1 MKKIS
6 YLHFSDLHIGQKYA
20 SQYLSNA
27 KDIVLQDLEFILGE
41 LKALDIVFFTG
52 DMVQSGLESEY
63 IEFLEWFGSI
73 KECISKHGYDPFYL
87 FVPGNH
93 DLERTNNT
101 NSSTHKIM
109 KNAWLSDEDL
119 RNELIWE
126 SGNEYNQYCQD
137 RFSAYTSFI
146 DRFYENNKKP
156 HVYMTGVIPGDF
168 YAEIEV
174 GEAKL
179 GVLGLNSSFLQV
191 DGDDYRKKLGIYHRQ
206 INAIFDKADYIK
218 RIQGCDIALLM
229 THHEPDWYE
238 ENSKSDYD
246 VNIMSSGKFAEHLC
260 GHNHVP
266 KAKMTSYNYGTT
278 RNLSLGPSLF
288 GVELKDKDYDRIHG
302 YHAGEYV
309 IEDDGSIKK
318 RFYPRLAI
326 KKDDGYDI
334 DKDPN
339 YRYDNKSIFKTV
351 VLKQSEVTYSTINIK
366 EDNNDD
372 VLGNAKEL
380 SETLVRPSTIKSNV
394 IYDGVRQIER
404 EKAIGILK
412 NQGVVWIQSH
422 FGLGEEQ
429 FVSSLMRK
437 LGDVENSLFVL
448 NCEGVKSYDAFE
460 HTVAEQY
467 SRPFI
472 SLIKNLSENYERPV
486 LMLNGLQKEFVDKDL
501 AALKNT
507 LISILNFNKRIS
519 IIITSYYKPSDHYF
533 QTVELKPL
541 VLEDVKHCL
550 EASNENANYS
560 IVDIERVLALT
571 NGYPMF
577 LDLAISELEMV
588 DISDLND
595 SDFLTDK
602 TDFNLP
608 AIVQEYIKSLKN
620 STNKNERRCFS
631 LLQLLAFLPKG
642 ETFKTIS
649 RFDST
654 NPFKPADLI
663 PLKDRDLISKDYY
676 YTFDEG
682 RFIVT
687 SNIIR
692 VPQVY
697 KEYIF
702 SLTDDETQRDIFSRI
717 CGMYFGD
724 NWLLKSR
731 VNIYS
736 SHKGEYCS
744 FAFHNAC
751 VALKQ
756 LLVYTINTRKN
767 DELVRY
773 LRIAGQFVEQL
784 KRQSFFYVANII
796 SEELFLL
803 EKDICVEDA
812 LQPLAYL
819 KFLFADIKRLNY
831 QYDDAEA
838 LFKELL
844 SENKLPH
851 NQRMTSFE
859 CLGYLCTNRGD
870 NNMAIEYA
878 EKMKLECK
886 RKEEINLI
894 VADYIKTTNKSF
906 DNEIQKI
913 KELNKLYNKAKR
925 VKQPTLAVNIAIV
938 IANSEISEASLRK
951 INTDVKTPG
960 ISSYDRMRLL
970 SAKYKLMTSPE
981 LSKSIN
987 DEDIKDVR
995 TVYSYSFMQMLTR
1008 MMEDSHRILWDYY
1021 TGKNDYPMLVTLMKY
1036 SSFVW
1041 EMQNMTDNIN
1051 EYSEKIKH
1059 NVGFMN
1065 WIKDHLDNDDVIVL
1079 INERGVY

>member
-1 MKKIS
+1 MKKIA
-6 YLHFSDLHIGQKYA
+6 YIHFSDLHIGQKYA
-20 SQYLSNA
+20 NQYLSNA
-27 KDIVLQDLEFILGE
+27 KDIVLQDLDFILKE
-41 LKALDIVFFTG
+41 LKALDVVFFTG
-52 DMVQSGLESEY
+52 DMVQSGIESEY
-63 IEFLEWFGSI
+63 EEFIEWFSSI
-73 KECISKHGYDPFYL
+73 KECIYGHGYDPFYF

-93 DLERTNNT
+93 DLERTSDT
-101 NSSTHKIM
+101 KSSTHKM
-109 KNAWLSDEDL
+109 LKTSWLTDDEL

-126 SGNEYNQYCQD
+126 SGNEYNQYCRD
-137 RFSAYTSFI
+137 RFSSYSSFI
-146 DRFYENNKKP
+146 NSFYENNKKP
-156 HVYMTGVIPGDF
+156 PVYMTGVIPGDF

-174 GEAKL
+174 GESKL

-191 DGDDYRKKLGIYHRQ
+191 DGDDYRKKLGIYHSQ
-206 INAIFDKADYIK
+206 INAIFEKADYIK
-218 RIQGCDIALLM
+218 RIKDCDMALLM

-238 ENSKSDYD
+238 DNSKSDYD

-266 KAKMTSYNYGTT
+266 KARMTSYNYGTT

-288 GVELKDKDYDRIHG
+288 GVELKNKEYERIHG
-302 YHAGEYV
+302 YHAGEYL
-309 IEDDGSIKK
+309 IEGNSIKK

-326 KKDDGYDI
+326 KKEDGYDI
-334 DKDPN
+334 DKDPH
-339 YRYDNKSIFKTV
+339 YRYDNKSIYKTV
-351 VLKQSEVTYSTINIK
+351 VLKQSESILDTIDIK
-366 EDNNDD
+366 ESNRDD

-422 FGLGEEQ
+422 FGLGEEL
-429 FVSSLMRK
+429 FISSLMRK
-437 LGDVENSLFVL
+437 LGDLENSLFVL

-507 LISILNFNKRIS
+507 LSSILNFNKRIS
-519 IIITSYYKPSDHYF
+519 IIIASYYKPSDNYF
-533 QTVELKPL
+533 QIVELKPL

-550 EASNENANYS
+550 EASNKNANYS
-560 IVDIERVLALT
+560 IVDLERVLALT

-577 LDLAISELEMV
+577 LDLAINELEMV

-595 SDFLTDK
+595 SDFMTDK
-602 TDFNLP
+602 TDFNIP
-608 AIVQEYIKSLKN
+608 AIVLDYIRSLKD
-620 STNKNERRCFS
+620 STNRNERRCFS

-663 PLKDRDLISKDYY
+663 PLKDKDLISKDYY
-676 YTFDEG
+676 YTFEEG

-687 SNIIR
+687 SSIIR

-702 SLTDDETQRDIFSRI
+702 SLTDEETRRDIFSSI

-724 NWLLKSR
+724 GWLLKSR

-803 EKDICVEDA
+803 EKDISVEDA

-831 QYDDAEA
+831 EYDEAET

-844 SENKLPH
+844 SDNKLSH
-851 NQRMTSFE
+851 DQRMTTFE
-859 CLGYLCTNRGD
+859 CLGYLSTNRGE
-870 NNMAIEYA
+870 NQMAMEYA
-878 EKMKLECK
+878 DKMRTECK
-886 RKEEINLI
+886 KREVINLM
-894 VADYIKTTNKSF
+894 VADYIKTTNKFF
-906 DNEIQKI
+906 DSDTQKV
-913 KELNKLYNKAKR
+913 KELNKLYNKAK
-925 VKQPTLAVNIAIV
+925 KSNQPTLAVNIAIA
-938 IANSEISEASLRK
+938 IANSEISEASLKK
-951 INTDVKTPG
+951 INTEVKTPN

-970 SAKYKLMTSPE
+970 SAKYKLMTSSE

-1021 TGKNDYPMLVTLMKY
+1021 TAKNDYPMLVTLMKY

-1041 EMQNMTDNIN
+1041 EMQNMTDSIN
-1051 EYSEKIKH
+1051 EYSDKIKN
-1059 NVGFMN
+1059 NVGFMS

-1079 INERGVY
+1079 INERGIN

>member
-1 MKKIS
+1 MKKIA
-6 YLHFSDLHIGQKYA
+6 YIHFSDLHIGQKYA
-20 SQYLSNA
+20 NQYLSNA
-27 KDIVLQDLEFILGE
+27 KDIVLQDLDFILKE
-41 LKALDIVFFTG
+41 LKALDVVFFTG
-52 DMVQSGLESEY
+52 DMVQSGIESEY
-63 IEFLEWFGSI
+63 AEFMEWFSSI
-73 KECISKHGYDPFYL
+73 KECIYGHGYDPFYF

-93 DLERTNNT
+93 DLERTSDT
-101 NSSTHKIM
+101 KSSTHKM
-109 KNAWLSDEDL
+109 LKTSWLTDDEL

-126 SGNEYNQYCQD
+126 SGNEYNQYCRD
-137 RFSAYTSFI
+137 RFSSYSSFI
-146 DRFYENNKKP
+146 NSFYENNKKP
-156 HVYMTGVIPGDF
+156 PVYMTGVIPGDF

-174 GEAKL
+174 GESKL

-191 DGDDYRKKLGIYHRQ
+191 DGDDYRKKLGIYHSQ
-206 INAIFDKADYIK
+206 INAIFEKADYIK
-218 RIQGCDIALLM
+218 RIKDCDMALLM

-238 ENSKSDYD
+238 DYSKSDYD

-266 KAKMTSYNYGTT
+266 KARMTSYNYGTT

-288 GVELKDKDYDRIHG
+288 GVELKNKEYERIHG
-302 YHAGEYV
+302 YHAGEYL
-309 IEDDGSIKK
+309 IEGNSIKK

-326 KKDDGYDI
+326 KKEDGYDI

-339 YRYDNKSIFKTV
+339 YRYDNKSIYKTV
-351 VLKQSEVTYSTINIK
+351 VLKQSESILDTIDIK
-366 EDNNDD
+366 ESNRDD

-422 FGLGEEQ
+422 FGLGEEL
-429 FVSSLMRK
+429 FISSLMRK
-437 LGDVENSLFVL
+437 FGDLENSLFVL

-507 LISILNFNKRIS
+507 LSSILNFNKRIS
-519 IIITSYYKPSDHYF
+519 IIIASYYKPSDNYF
-533 QTVELKPL
+533 QIVELKPL

-550 EASNENANYS
+550 EASNKNANYS
-560 IVDIERVLALT
+560 IVDLERVLALT

-577 LDLAISELEMV
+577 LDLAINELEMV

-595 SDFLTDK
+595 SDFMTDK
-602 TDFNLP
+602 TDFNIP
-608 AIVQEYIKSLKN
+608 AIVLDYIRSLKN
-620 STNKNERRCFS
+620 STNRNERRCFS

-663 PLKDRDLISKDYY
+663 PLKDKDLISKDYY
-676 YTFDEG
+676 YTFEEG

-687 SNIIR
+687 SSIIR

-697 KEYIF
+697 KEFIF
-702 SLTDDETQRDIFSRI
+702 SLTDEETRRDIFSSI

-724 NWLLKSR
+724 GWLLKSR

-803 EKDICVEDA
+803 EKDISVEDA

-831 QYDDAEA
+831 EYDEAET

-844 SENKLPH
+844 SDNKLSH
-851 NQRMTSFE
+851 DQRMTTFE
-859 CLGYLCTNRGD
+859 CLGYLSTNRGE
-870 NNMAIEYA
+870 NQMAMEYA
-878 EKMKLECK
+878 DKMRTECK
-886 RKEEINLI
+886 KREVINLM
-894 VADYIKTTNKSF
+894 VADYIKTTNMIF
-906 DNEIQKI
+906 DSDTQKV
-913 KELNKLYNKAKR
+913 KELNKLYNKAK
-925 VKQPTLAVNIAIV
+925 KSNQPTLAVNIAIA
-938 IANSEISEASLRK
+938 IANSEISEASLKK
-951 INTDVKTPG
+951 INTEVKTPN

-970 SAKYKLMTSPE
+970 SAKYKLMTSSE

-1021 TGKNDYPMLVTLMKY
+1021 TAKNDYPMLVTLMKY

-1041 EMQNMTDNIN
+1041 EMQNMTDSIN
-1051 EYSEKIKH
+1051 EYSDKIKN
-1059 NVGFMN
+1059 NVGFMS

-1079 INERGVY
+1079 INERGIN

>member
-1 MKKIS
+1 MKKIA
-6 YLHFSDLHIGQKYA
+6 YIHFSDLHIGQKYA
-20 SQYLSNA
+20 NQYLSNA
-27 KDIVLQDLEFILGE
+27 KDIVLQDLDFILKE
-41 LKALDIVFFTG
+41 LKALDVVFFTG
-52 DMVQSGLESEY
+52 DMVQSGIESEY
-63 IEFLEWFGSI
+63 AEFMEWFSSI
-73 KECISKHGYDPFYL
+73 KECIYGHGYDPFYF

-93 DLERTNNT
+93 DLERTSDT
-101 NSSTHKIM
+101 KSSTHKM
-109 KNAWLSDEDL
+109 LKTSWLTDDEL

-126 SGNEYNQYCQD
+126 SGNEYNQYCRD
-137 RFSAYTSFI
+137 RFSSYSSFI
-146 DRFYENNKKP
+146 NSFYENNKKP
-156 HVYMTGVIPGDF
+156 PVYMTGVIPGDF

-174 GEAKL
+174 GESKL

-191 DGDDYRKKLGIYHRQ
+191 DGEDYRKTLGIYHSQ
-206 INAIFDKADYIK
+206 INAIFEKADYIK
-218 RIQGCDIALLM
+218 RIKDCDMALLM

-238 ENSKSDYD
+238 DYSKSDYD

-266 KAKMTSYNYGTT
+266 KARMTSYNYGTT

-288 GVELKDKDYDRIHG
+288 GVELKNKEYERIHG
-302 YHAGEYV
+302 YHAGEYL
-309 IEDDGSIKK
+309 IEGNSIKK

-326 KKDDGYDI
+326 KKEDGYDI

-339 YRYDNKSIFKTV
+339 YRYDNKSIYKTV
-351 VLKQSEVTYSTINIK
+351 VLKQSESILDTIDIK
-366 EDNNDD
+366 ESNRDD

-422 FGLGEEQ
+422 FGLGEEL
-429 FVSSLMRK
+429 FISSLMRK
-437 LGDVENSLFVL
+437 FGDLENSLFVL

-507 LISILNFNKRIS
+507 LSSILNFNKRIS
-519 IIITSYYKPSDHYF
+519 IIIASYYKPSDNYF
-533 QTVELKPL
+533 QIVELKPL

-550 EASNENANYS
+550 EASNKNANYS
-560 IVDIERVLALT
+560 IVDLERVLALT

-577 LDLAISELEMV
+577 LDLAINELEMV

-595 SDFLTDK
+595 SDFMTDK
-602 TDFNLP
+602 TDFNIP
-608 AIVQEYIKSLKN
+608 AIVLDYIRSLKN
-620 STNKNERRCFS
+620 STNRNERRCFS

-663 PLKDRDLISKDYY
+663 PLKDKDLISKDYY
-676 YTFDEG
+676 YTFEEG

-687 SNIIR
+687 SSIIR

-697 KEYIF
+697 KEFIF
-702 SLTDDETQRDIFSRI
+702 SLTDEETRRDIFSSI

-724 NWLLKSR
+724 GWLLKSR

-803 EKDICVEDA
+803 EKDISVEDA

-831 QYDDAEA
+831 EYDEAET

-844 SENKLPH
+844 SDNKLSH
-851 NQRMTSFE
+851 DQRMTTFE
-859 CLGYLCTNRGD
+859 CLGYLSTNRGE
-870 NNMAIEYA
+870 NQMAMEYA
-878 EKMKLECK
+878 DKMRTECK
-886 RKEEINLI
+886 KREVINLM
-894 VADYIKTTNKSF
+894 VADYIKTTNMIF
-906 DNEIQKI
+906 DSDTQKV
-913 KELNKLYNKAKR
+913 KELNKLYNKAK
-925 VKQPTLAVNIAIV
+925 KSNQPTLAVNIAIA
-938 IANSEISEASLRK
+938 IANSEISEASLKK
-951 INTDVKTPG
+951 INTEVKTPN

-970 SAKYKLMTSPE
+970 SAKYKLMTSSE

-1021 TGKNDYPMLVTLMKY
+1021 TAKNDYPMLVTLMKY

-1041 EMQNMTDNIN
+1041 EMQNMTDSIN
-1051 EYSEKIKH
+1051 EYSDKIKN
-1059 NVGFMN
+1059 NVGFMS

-1079 INERGVY
+1079 INERGIN

>member
-1 MKKIS
+1 MKKIA
-6 YLHFSDLHIGQKYA
+6 YIHFSDLHIGQKYA
-20 SQYLSNA
+20 NQYLSNA
-27 KDIVLQDLEFILGE
+27 KDIVLQDLDFILKE
-41 LKALDIVFFTG
+41 LKALDVVFFTG
-52 DMVQSGLESEY
+52 DMVQSGIESEY
-63 IEFLEWFGSI
+63 AEFMEWFSSI
-73 KECISKHGYDPFYL
+73 KECIYGHGYDPFYF

-93 DLERTNNT
+93 DLERTSDT
-101 NSSTHKIM
+101 KSSTHKM
-109 KNAWLSDEDL
+109 LKTSWLTDDEL

-126 SGNEYNQYCQD
+126 SGNEYNQYCRD
-137 RFSAYTSFI
+137 RFSSYSSFI
-146 DRFYENNKKP
+146 NSFYENNKKP
-156 HVYMTGVIPGDF
+156 PVYMTGVIPGDF

-174 GEAKL
+174 GESKL

-191 DGDDYRKKLGIYHRQ
+191 DGDDYRKKLGIYHSQ
-206 INAIFDKADYIK
+206 INAIFEKADYIK
-218 RIQGCDIALLM
+218 RIKDCDMALLM

-238 ENSKSDYD
+238 DNSKSDYD

-266 KAKMTSYNYGTT
+266 KARMTSYNYGTT

-288 GVELKDKDYDRIHG
+288 GVELKNKEYERIHG
-302 YHAGEYV
+302 YHAGEYL
-309 IEDDGSIKK
+309 IEGNSIKK

-326 KKDDGYDI
+326 KKEDGYDI
-334 DKDPN
+334 DKDPH
-339 YRYDNKSIFKTV
+339 YRYDNKSIYKTV
-351 VLKQSEVTYSTINIK
+351 VLKQSESILDTIDIK
-366 EDNNDD
+366 ESNRDD

-422 FGLGEEQ
+422 FGLGEEL
-429 FVSSLMRK
+429 FISSLMRK
-437 LGDVENSLFVL
+437 LGDLENSLFVL

-507 LISILNFNKRIS
+507 LSSILNFNKRIS
-519 IIITSYYKPSDHYF
+519 IIIASYYKPSDNYF
-533 QTVELKPL
+533 QIVELKPL

-550 EASNENANYS
+550 EASNKNANYS
-560 IVDIERVLALT
+560 IVDLERVLALT

-577 LDLAISELEMV
+577 LDLAINELEMV

-595 SDFLTDK
+595 SDFMTDK
-602 TDFNLP
+602 TDFNIP
-608 AIVQEYIKSLKN
+608 AIVLDYIRSLKD
-620 STNKNERRCFS
+620 STNRNERRCFS

-663 PLKDRDLISKDYY
+663 PLKDKDLISKDYY
-676 YTFDEG
+676 YTFEEG

-687 SNIIR
+687 SSIIR

-697 KEYIF
+697 KEFIF
-702 SLTDDETQRDIFSRI
+702 SLTDEETRRDIFSSI

-724 NWLLKSR
+724 GWLLKSR

-767 DELVRY
+767 DELLRY

-803 EKDICVEDA
+803 EKDISVEDA

-831 QYDDAEA
+831 EYDEAET

-844 SENKLPH
+844 SDNKLSH
-851 NQRMTSFE
+851 DQRMTTFE
-859 CLGYLCTNRGD
+859 CLGYLSTNRGE
-870 NNMAIEYA
+870 NQMAMEYA
-878 EKMKLECK
+878 DKMRTECK
-886 RKEEINLI
+886 KREVINLM
-894 VADYIKTTNKSF
+894 VADYIKTTNKIF
-906 DNEIQKI
+906 DSDTQKV
-913 KELNKLYNKAKR
+913 KELNKLYNKAK
-925 VKQPTLAVNIAIV
+925 KSNQPTLAVNIAIA
-938 IANSEISEASLRK
+938 IANSEISEASLKK
-951 INTDVKTPG
+951 INTEVKTPN

-970 SAKYKLMTSPE
+970 SAKYKLMTSSE

-1021 TGKNDYPMLVTLMKY
+1021 TAKNDYPMLVTLMKY

-1041 EMQNMTDNIN
+1041 EMQNMTDSIN
-1051 EYSEKIKH
+1051 EYSDKIKN
-1059 NVGFMN
+1059 NVGFMS

-1079 INERGVY
+1079 INERGIN

>member
-1 MKKIS
+1 MKKIA
-6 YLHFSDLHIGQKYA
+6 YIHFSDLHIGQKYA
-20 SQYLSNA
+20 NQYLSNA
-27 KDIVLQDLEFILGE
+27 KDIVLQDLDFILKE
-41 LKALDIVFFTG
+41 LKALDVVFFTG
-52 DMVQSGLESEY
+52 DMVQSGIESEY
-63 IEFLEWFGSI
+63 EEFIEWFSSI
-73 KECISKHGYDPFYL
+73 KECIYGHGYDPFYF

-93 DLERTNNT
+93 DLERTSDT
-101 NSSTHKIM
+101 KSSTHKM
-109 KNAWLSDEDL
+109 LKTSWLTDDEL

-126 SGNEYNQYCQD
+126 SGNEYNQYCRD
-137 RFSAYTSFI
+137 RFSSYSSFI
-146 DRFYENNKKP
+146 NSFYENNKKP
-156 HVYMTGVIPGDF
+156 PVYMTGVIPGDF

-174 GEAKL
+174 GESKL

-191 DGDDYRKKLGIYHRQ
+191 DGDDYRKKLGIYHSQ
-206 INAIFDKADYIK
+206 INAIFEKADYIK
-218 RIQGCDIALLM
+218 RIKDCDMALLM

-238 ENSKSDYD
+238 DNSKSDYD

-266 KAKMTSYNYGTT
+266 KARMTSYNYGTT

-288 GVELKDKDYDRIHG
+288 GVELKNKEYERIHG
-302 YHAGEYV
+302 YHAGEYL
-309 IEDDGSIKK
+309 IEGNSIKK

-326 KKDDGYDI
+326 KKEDGYDI
-334 DKDPN
+334 DKDPH
-339 YRYDNKSIFKTV
+339 YRYDNKSIYKTV
-351 VLKQSEVTYSTINIK
+351 VLKQSESILDTIDIK
-366 EDNNDD
+366 ESNRDD

-422 FGLGEEQ
+422 FGLGEEL
-429 FVSSLMRK
+429 FISSLMRK
-437 LGDVENSLFVL
+437 LGDLENSLFVL

-507 LISILNFNKRIS
+507 LSSILNFNKRIS
-519 IIITSYYKPSDHYF
+519 IIIASYYKPSDNYF
-533 QTVELKPL
+533 QIVELKPL

-550 EASNENANYS
+550 EASNKNANYS
-560 IVDIERVLALT
+560 IVDLERVLALT

-577 LDLAISELEMV
+577 LDLAINELEMV

-595 SDFLTDK
+595 SDFMTDK
-602 TDFNLP
+602 TDFNIP
-608 AIVQEYIKSLKN
+608 AIVLDYIRSLKD
-620 STNKNERRCFS
+620 STNRNERRCFS

-649 RFDST
+649 RFEPT

-663 PLKDRDLISKDYY
+663 PLKDKDLISKDYY
-676 YTFDEG
+676 YTFEEG

-687 SNIIR
+687 SSIIR

-702 SLTDDETQRDIFSRI
+702 SLTDEETRRDIFSSI

-724 NWLLKSR
+724 GWLLKSR

-803 EKDICVEDA
+803 EKDISVEDA

-831 QYDDAEA
+831 EYDEAET

-844 SENKLPH
+844 SDNKLSH
-851 NQRMTSFE
+851 DQRMTTFE
-859 CLGYLCTNRGD
+859 CLGYLSTNRGE
-870 NNMAIEYA
+870 NQMAMEYA
-878 EKMKLECK
+878 DKMRTECK
-886 RKEEINLI
+886 KREVINLM
-894 VADYIKTTNKSF
+894 VADYIKTTNKFF
-906 DNEIQKI
+906 DSDTQKV
-913 KELNKLYNKAKR
+913 KELNKLYNKAK
-925 VKQPTLAVNIAIV
+925 KSNQPTLAVNIAIA
-938 IANSEISEASLRK
+938 IANSEISEASLKK
-951 INTDVKTPG
+951 INTEVKTPN

-970 SAKYKLMTSPE
+970 SAKYKLMTSSE

-1021 TGKNDYPMLVTLMKY
+1021 TAKNDYPMLVTLMKY

-1041 EMQNMTDNIN
+1041 EMQNMTDSIN
-1051 EYSEKIKH
+1051 EYSDKIKN
-1059 NVGFMN
+1059 NVGFMS

-1079 INERGVY
+1079 INERGIN

>member
-1 MKKIS
+1 MKKIA
-6 YLHFSDLHIGQKYA
+6 YIHFSDLHIGQKYA
-20 SQYLSNA
+20 NQYLSNA
-27 KDIVLQDLEFILGE
+27 KDIVLQDLDFILKE
-41 LKALDIVFFTG
+41 LKALDVVFFTG
-52 DMVQSGLESEY
+52 DMVQSGIESEY
-63 IEFLEWFGSI
+63 AEFMEWFSSI
-73 KECISKHGYDPFYL
+73 KECIYGHGYDPFYF

-93 DLERTNNT
+93 DLERTSDT
-101 NSSTHKIM
+101 KSSTHKM
-109 KNAWLSDEDL
+109 LKTSWLTDDEL

-126 SGNEYNQYCQD
+126 SGNEYNQYCRD
-137 RFSAYTSFI
+137 RFSSYSSFI
-146 DRFYENNKKP
+146 NSFYENNKKP
-156 HVYMTGVIPGDF
+156 PVYMTGVIPGDF

-174 GEAKL
+174 GESKL

-191 DGDDYRKKLGIYHRQ
+191 DGDDYRKKLGIYHSQ
-206 INAIFDKADYIK
+206 INAIFEKADYIK
-218 RIQGCDIALLM
+218 RIKDCDMALLM

-238 ENSKSDYD
+238 DNSKSDYD

-266 KAKMTSYNYGTT
+266 KARMTSYNYGTT

-288 GVELKDKDYDRIHG
+288 GVELKNKEYERIHG
-302 YHAGEYV
+302 YHAGEYL
-309 IEDDGSIKK
+309 IEGNSIKK

-326 KKDDGYDI
+326 KKEDGYDI

-339 YRYDNKSIFKTV
+339 YRYDNKSIYKTV
-351 VLKQSEVTYSTINIK
+351 VLKQSESILDTIDIK
-366 EDNNDD
+366 ESNRDD

-422 FGLGEEQ
+422 FGLGEEL
-429 FVSSLMRK
+429 FISSLMRK
-437 LGDVENSLFVL
+437 FGDLENSLFVL

-507 LISILNFNKRIS
+507 LSSILNFNKRIS
-519 IIITSYYKPSDHYF
+519 IIIASYYKPSDNYF
-533 QTVELKPL
+533 QIVELKPL

-550 EASNENANYS
+550 EASNKNANYS
-560 IVDIERVLALT
+560 IVDLERVLALT

-577 LDLAISELEMV
+577 LDLAINELEMV

-595 SDFLTDK
+595 SDFMTDK
-602 TDFNLP
+602 TDFNIP
-608 AIVQEYIKSLKN
+608 AIVLDYIRSLKG
-620 STNKNERRCFS
+620 STNRNERRCFS

-663 PLKDRDLISKDYY
+663 PLKDKDLISKDYY
-676 YTFDEG
+676 YTFEEG

-687 SNIIR
+687 SSIIR

-697 KEYIF
+697 KEFIF
-702 SLTDDETQRDIFSRI
+702 SLTDEETRRDIFSSI

-724 NWLLKSR
+724 GWLLKSR

-803 EKDICVEDA
+803 EKDISVEDA

-831 QYDDAEA
+831 EYDEAET

-844 SENKLPH
+844 SDNKLSH
-851 NQRMTSFE
+851 DQRMTTFE
-859 CLGYLCTNRGD
+859 CLGYLSTNRGE
-870 NNMAIEYA
+870 NQMAMEYA
-878 EKMKLECK
+878 DKMRTECK
-886 RKEEINLI
+886 KREVINLM
-894 VADYIKTTNKSF
+894 VADYIKTTNKIF
-906 DNEIQKI
+906 DSDTQKV

-925 VKQPTLAVNIAIV
+925 SNLPTLAVNIAIA
-938 IANSEISEASLRK
+938 IANSEISEASLKK
-951 INTDVKTPG
+951 INTEVKTPN

-970 SAKYKLMTSPE
+970 SAKYKLMTSSE

-1021 TGKNDYPMLVTLMKY
+1021 TAKNDYPMLVTLMKY

-1041 EMQNMTDNIN
+1041 EMQNMTDSIN
-1051 EYSEKIKH
+1051 EYSDKIKN
-1059 NVGFMN
+1059 NVGFMS

-1079 INERGVY
+1079 INERGIN

>member
-1 MKKIS
+1 MKKIA
-6 YLHFSDLHIGQKYA
+6 YIHFSDLHIGQKYA
-20 SQYLSNA
+20 NQYLSNA
-27 KDIVLQDLEFILGE
+27 KDIVLQDLDFILKE
-41 LKALDIVFFTG
+41 LKALDVVFFTG
-52 DMVQSGLESEY
+52 DMVQSGIESEY
-63 IEFLEWFGSI
+63 AEFMEWFSSI
-73 KECISKHGYDPFYL
+73 KECIYGHGYDPFYF

-93 DLERTNNT
+93 DLERTSDT
-101 NSSTHKIM
+101 KSSTHKM
-109 KNAWLSDEDL
+109 LKTSWLTDDEL

-126 SGNEYNQYCQD
+126 SGNEYNQYCRD
-137 RFSAYTSFI
+137 RFSSYSSFI
-146 DRFYENNKKP
+146 NSFYENNRKP
-156 HVYMTGVIPGDF
+156 PVYMTGVIPGDF

-174 GEAKL
+174 GESKL

-191 DGDDYRKKLGIYHRQ
+191 DGDDYRKKLGIYHSQ
-206 INAIFDKADYIK
+206 INAIFEKADYIK
-218 RIQGCDIALLM
+218 RIKDCDMALLM

-238 ENSKSDYD
+238 DNSKSDYD

-266 KAKMTSYNYGTT
+266 KARMTSYNYGTT

-288 GVELKDKDYDRIHG
+288 GVELKNKEYERIHG
-302 YHAGEYV
+302 YHAGEYL
-309 IEDDGSIKK
+309 IEGNSIKK

-326 KKDDGYDI
+326 KKEDGYDI
-334 DKDPN
+334 DKDPH
-339 YRYDNKSIFKTV
+339 YRYDNKSIYKTV
-351 VLKQSEVTYSTINIK
+351 VLKQSESILDTIDIK
-366 EDNNDD
+366 ESNRDD

-422 FGLGEEQ
+422 FGLGEEL
-429 FVSSLMRK
+429 FISSLMRK
-437 LGDVENSLFVL
+437 LGDLENSLFVL

-507 LISILNFNKRIS
+507 LSSILNFNKRIS
-519 IIITSYYKPSDHYF
+519 IIIASYYKPSDNYF
-533 QTVELKPL
+533 QIVELKPL

-550 EASNENANYS
+550 EASNKNANYS
-560 IVDIERVLALT
+560 IVDLERVLALT

-577 LDLAISELEMV
+577 LDLAINELEMV

-595 SDFLTDK
+595 SDFMTDK
-602 TDFNLP
+602 TDFNIP
-608 AIVQEYIKSLKN
+608 AIVLDYIRSLKD
-620 STNKNERRCFS
+620 STNRNERRCFS

-663 PLKDRDLISKDYY
+663 PLKDKDLISKDYY
-676 YTFDEG
+676 YTFEEG

-687 SNIIR
+687 SSIIR

-697 KEYIF
+697 KEFIF
-702 SLTDDETQRDIFSRI
+702 SLTDEETRRDIFSSI

-724 NWLLKSR
+724 GWLLKSR

-767 DELVRY
+767 DELLRY

-803 EKDICVEDA
+803 EKDISVEDA

-831 QYDDAEA
+831 EYDEAET

-844 SENKLPH
+844 SDNKLSH
-851 NQRMTSFE
+851 DQRMTTFE
-859 CLGYLCTNRGD
+859 CLGYLSTNRGE
-870 NNMAIEYA
+870 NQMAMEYA
-878 EKMKLECK
+878 DKMRTECK
-886 RKEEINLI
+886 KREVINLM
-894 VADYIKTTNKSF
+894 VADYIKTTNKIF
-906 DNEIQKI
+906 DSDTQKV
-913 KELNKLYNKAKR
+913 KELNKLYNKAK
-925 VKQPTLAVNIAIV
+925 KSNQPTLAVNIAIA
-938 IANSEISEASLRK
+938 IANSEISEASLKK
-951 INTDVKTPG
+951 INTEVKTPN

-970 SAKYKLMTSPE
+970 SAKYKLMTSSE

-1021 TGKNDYPMLVTLMKY
+1021 TAKNDYPMLVTLMKY

-1041 EMQNMTDNIN
+1041 EMQNMTDSIN
-1051 EYSEKIKH
+1051 EYSDKIKN
-1059 NVGFMN
+1059 NVGFMS

-1079 INERGVY
+1079 INERGIN

>member
-1 MKKIS
+1 MKKIA
-6 YLHFSDLHIGQKYA
+6 YIHFSDLHIGQKYA
-20 SQYLSNA
+20 NQYLSNA
-27 KDIVLQDLEFILGE
+27 KDIVLQDLDFILKE
-41 LKALDIVFFTG
+41 LKALDVVFFTG
-52 DMVQSGLESEY
+52 DMVQSGIESEY
-63 IEFLEWFGSI
+63 AEFMEWFSSI
-73 KECISKHGYDPFYL
+73 KECIYGHGYDPFYF

-93 DLERTNNT
+93 DLERTSDT
-101 NSSTHKIM
+101 KSSTHKM
-109 KNAWLSDEDL
+109 LKTSWLTDDEL

-126 SGNEYNQYCQD
+126 SGNEYNQYCRD
-137 RFSAYTSFI
+137 RFSSYSSFI
-146 DRFYENNKKP
+146 NSFYENNRKP
-156 HVYMTGVIPGDF
+156 PVYMTGVIPGDF

-174 GEAKL
+174 GESKL

-191 DGDDYRKKLGIYHRQ
+191 DGDDYRKKLGIYHSQ
-206 INAIFDKADYIK
+206 INAIFEKADYIK
-218 RIQGCDIALLM
+218 RIKDCDMALLM

-238 ENSKSDYD
+238 DNSKSDYD

-266 KAKMTSYNYGTT
+266 KARMTSYNYGTT

-288 GVELKDKDYDRIHG
+288 GVELKNKEYERIHG
-302 YHAGEYV
+302 YHAGEYL
-309 IEDDGSIKK
+309 IEGNSIKK

-326 KKDDGYDI
+326 KKEDGYDI
-334 DKDPN
+334 DKDPH
-339 YRYDNKSIFKTV
+339 YRYDNKSIYKTV
-351 VLKQSEVTYSTINIK
+351 VLKQSESILDTIDIK
-366 EDNNDD
+366 ESNRDD

-422 FGLGEEQ
+422 FGLGEEL
-429 FVSSLMRK
+429 FISSLMRK
-437 LGDVENSLFVL
+437 FGDLENSLFVL

-507 LISILNFNKRIS
+507 LSSILNFNKRIS
-519 IIITSYYKPSDHYF
+519 IIIASYYKPSDNYF
-533 QTVELKPL
+533 QIVELKPL

-550 EASNENANYS
+550 EASNKNANYS
-560 IVDIERVLALT
+560 IVDLERVLALT

-577 LDLAISELEMV
+577 LDLAINELEMV

-595 SDFLTDK
+595 SDFMTDK
-602 TDFNLP
+602 TDFNIP
-608 AIVQEYIKSLKN
+608 AIVLDYIRSLKD
-620 STNKNERRCFS
+620 STNRNERRCFS

-663 PLKDRDLISKDYY
+663 PLKDKDLISKDYY
-676 YTFDEG
+676 YTFEEG

-687 SNIIR
+687 SSIIR

-697 KEYIF
+697 KEFIF
-702 SLTDDETQRDIFSRI
+702 SLTDEETRRDIFSSI

-724 NWLLKSR
+724 GWLLKSR

-803 EKDICVEDA
+803 EKDISVEDA

-831 QYDDAEA
+831 EYDEAET

-844 SENKLPH
+844 SDNKLSH
-851 NQRMTSFE
+851 DQRMTTFE
-859 CLGYLCTNRGD
+859 CLGYLSTNRGE
-870 NNMAIEYA
+870 NQMAMEYA
-878 EKMKLECK
+878 DKMRTECK
-886 RKEEINLI
+886 KREVINLM
-894 VADYIKTTNKSF
+894 VADYIKTTNKIF
-906 DNEIQKI
+906 DSDTQKV
-913 KELNKLYNKAKR
+913 KELNKLYNKAK
-925 VKQPTLAVNIAIV
+925 KSNQPTLAVNIAIA
-938 IANSEISEASLRK
+938 IANSEISEASLKK
-951 INTDVKTPG
+951 INTEVKTPN

-970 SAKYKLMTSPE
+970 SAKYKLMTSSE

-1021 TGKNDYPMLVTLMKY
+1021 TAKNDYPMLVTLMKY

-1041 EMQNMTDNIN
+1041 EMQNMTDSIN
-1051 EYSEKIKH
+1051 EYSDKIKN
-1059 NVGFMN
+1059 NVGFMS

-1079 INERGVY
+1079 INERGIN

>member
-1 MKKIS
+1 MKKIA
-6 YLHFSDLHIGQKYA
+6 YIHFSDLHIGQKYA

-27 KDIVLQDLEFILGE
+27 KDIVLQDIEFMIDE
-41 LKALDIVFFTG
+41 LKALDVVFFTG
-52 DMVQSGLESEY
+52 DMVQSGIESEY
-63 IEFLEWFGSI
+63 TDFMEWFSSI
-73 KECISKHGYDPFYL
+73 KDCITKHGYDPYYL

-93 DLERTNNT
+93 DLERACDTKN
-101 NSSTHKIM
+101 STHKM
-109 KNAWLSDEDL
+109 LKSSWLTDDDL

-126 SGNEYNQYCQD
+126 KNNEYNQYCVN
-137 RFSAYTSFI
+137 RFSAYSSFVEK
-146 DRFYENNKKP
+146 FYKNNKKP
-156 HVYMTGVIPGDF
+156 PIYMTGIIPGDF
-168 YAEIEV
+168 YAEMVIGECKV
-174 GEAKL
+174 G
-179 GVLGLNSSFLQV
+179 VVGLNSSFLQV
-191 DGDDYRKKLGIYHRQ
+191 DGDNYMKKLGIYHRQ
-206 INAIFDKADYIK
+206 VNEIFGKEDYIK
-218 RIQGCDIALLM
+218 CLKDCDLSLLM

-238 ENSKSDYD
+238 EHSKEDYN

-266 KAKMTSYNYGTT
+266 KARMTSYNYGTT

-288 GVELKDKDYDRIHG
+288 GVELKDKEYDRIHG
-302 YHAGEYV
+302 YHAGEYL
-309 IEDDGSIKK
+309 IEGNGSIKK
-318 RFYPRLAI
+318 KFYPRLAI
-326 KKDDGYDI
+326 KKEDGYDI

-339 YRYDNKSIFKTV
+339 YRYDNKSIYKTV
-351 VLKQSEVTYSTINIK
+351 VLKQPEEVSEVDSIK
-366 EDNNDD
+366 ESKEDD

-380 SETLVRPSTIKSNV
+380 SETLVRPSTIKSNI
-394 IYDGVRQIER
+394 IYDDVRQIEK
-404 EKAIGILK
+404 EKALGILNK
-412 NQGVVWIQSH
+412 QGIVWIQSH

-437 LGDVENSLFVL
+437 IGNLDNSLFVL
-448 NCEGVKSYDAFE
+448 NCEGIKSYDSFE

-472 SLIKNLSENYERPV
+472 SLIKNLSENYDRPV
-486 LMLNGLQKEFVDKDL
+486 LMLNCIEKEFIEKDL

-507 LISILNFNKRIS
+507 LSSILNFNKRIY
-519 IIITSYYKPSDHYF
+519 IIIVAYHKPSDNYF
-533 QTVELKPL
+533 QIVELKPL

-550 EASNENANYS
+550 EASNKNVNYS
-560 IVDIERVLALT
+560 LVDIERVLAIT

-602 TDFNLP
+602 TEFDIP
-608 AIVQEYIKSLKN
+608 SIVQEYIKSLKD
-620 STNKNERRCFS
+620 SSNKNERRCFS

-642 ETFKTIS
+642 ETFKSIC

-663 PLKDRDLISKDYY
+663 PLKDKDLISKDYY
-676 YTFDEG
+676 YTFEEG

-687 SNIIR
+687 SSIIR

-702 SLTDDETQRDIFSRI
+702 SLTDEKTRRDIYSNI
-717 CGMYFGD
+717 CGMYFGEG
-724 NWLLKSR
+724 WLLKSR

-756 LLVYTINTRKN
+756 LLVYTINAGKD

-803 EKDICVEDA
+803 EKDITVEEA

-831 QYDDAEA
+831 EYDEAEV

-844 SENKLPH
+844 EGNKLSH
-851 NQRMTSFE
+851 DQRMTSFE
-859 CLGYLCTNRGD
+859 CLGYLSTNRGD
-870 NNMAIEYA
+870 KQLAIDYA
-878 EKMKLECK
+878 QKMKAECK
-886 RKEEINLI
+886 KKEEINLL
-894 VADYIKTTNKSF
+894 VADYIMTTNKSF
-906 DNEIQKI
+906 GNVELQV

-925 VKQPTLAVNIAIV
+925 AELPTLAVNMAISISNFEV
-938 IANSEISEASLRK
+938 SEASLKK
-951 INTDVKTPG
+951 INSEVKTPG
-960 ISSYDRMRLL
+960 LSSYDRMRLL
-970 SAKYKLMTSPE
+970 SAKYKLMTSPT

-987 DEDIKDVR
+987 EEDIKDVR
-995 TVYSYSFMQMLTR
+995 TVYSYSFMQMLTS
-1008 MMEDSHRILWDYY
+1008 MMEESHRILWDYY
-1021 TGKNDYPMLVTLMKY
+1021 TAKNDYPMLATLMKY

-1041 EMQNMTDNIN
+1041 EMQNKTASIN
-1051 EYSEKIKH
+1051 AYAEKIKS
-1059 NVGFMN
+1059 NAGFMN
-1065 WIKDHLDNDDVIVL
+1065 WIREHLDNDDVIVL
-1079 INERGVY
+1079 INERGVN

>member
-1 MKKIS
+1 MKKIA
-6 YLHFSDLHIGQKYA
+6 YIHFSDLHIGQKYA
-20 SQYLSNA
+20 NQYLSNA
-27 KDIVLQDLEFILGE
+27 KDIVLQDLDFILKE
-41 LKALDIVFFTG
+41 LKALDVVFFTG
-52 DMVQSGLESEY
+52 DMVQSGIESEY
-63 IEFLEWFGSI
+63 AEFMEWFSSI
-73 KECISKHGYDPFYL
+73 KECIYGHGYDPFYF

-93 DLERTNNT
+93 DLERTSDT
-101 NSSTHKIM
+101 KSSTHKM
-109 KNAWLSDEDL
+109 LKTSWLTDDEL

-126 SGNEYNQYCQD
+126 SGNEYNQYCRD
-137 RFSAYTSFI
+137 RFSSYSSFI
-146 DRFYENNKKP
+146 NSFYENNRKP
-156 HVYMTGVIPGDF
+156 PVYMTGVIPGDF

-174 GEAKL
+174 GESKL

-191 DGDDYRKKLGIYHRQ
+191 DGDDYRKKLGIYHSQ
-206 INAIFDKADYIK
+206 INAIFEKADYIK
-218 RIQGCDIALLM
+218 RIKDCDMALLM

-238 ENSKSDYD
+238 DNSKSDYD

-266 KAKMTSYNYGTT
+266 KARMTSYNYGTT

-288 GVELKDKDYDRIHG
+288 GVELKNKEYERIHG
-302 YHAGEYV
+302 YHAGEYL
-309 IEDDGSIKK
+309 IEGNSIKK
-318 RFYPRLAI
+318 E
-326 KKDDGYDI
+326 DGYDI
-334 DKDPN
+334 DKDPH
-339 YRYDNKSIFKTV
+339 YRYDNKSIYKTV
-351 VLKQSEVTYSTINIK
+351 VLKQSESILDTIDIK
-366 EDNNDD
+366 ESNRDD

-422 FGLGEEQ
+422 FGLGEEL
-429 FVSSLMRK
+429 FISSLMRK
-437 LGDVENSLFVL
+437 FGDLENSLFVL

-507 LISILNFNKRIS
+507 LSSILNFNKRIS
-519 IIITSYYKPSDHYF
+519 IIIASYYKPSDNYF
-533 QTVELKPL
+533 QIVELKPL

-550 EASNENANYS
+550 EASNKNANYS
-560 IVDIERVLALT
+560 IVDLERVLALT

-577 LDLAISELEMV
+577 LDLAINELEMV

-595 SDFLTDK
+595 SDFMTDK
-602 TDFNLP
+602 TDFNIP
-608 AIVQEYIKSLKN
+608 AIVLDYIRSLKD
-620 STNKNERRCFS
+620 STNRNERRCFS

-663 PLKDRDLISKDYY
+663 PLKDKDLISKDYY
-676 YTFDEG
+676 YTFEEG

-687 SNIIR
+687 SSIIR

-697 KEYIF
+697 KEFIF
-702 SLTDDETQRDIFSRI
+702 SLTDEETRRDIFF
-717 CGMYFGD
+717 CFFGMYFGD
-724 NWLLKSR
+724 GWLLKSR

-803 EKDICVEDA
+803 EKDISVEDA

-831 QYDDAEA
+831 EYDEAET

-844 SENKLPH
+844 SDNKLSH
-851 NQRMTSFE
+851 DQRMTTFE
-859 CLGYLCTNRGD
+859 CLGYLSTNRGE
-870 NNMAIEYA
+870 NQMAMEYA
-878 EKMKLECK
+878 DKMRTECK
-886 RKEEINLI
+886 KREVINLM
-894 VADYIKTTNKSF
+894 VADYIKTTNKIF
-906 DNEIQKI
+906 DSDTQKV
-913 KELNKLYNKAKR
+913 KELNKLYNKAK
-925 VKQPTLAVNIAIV
+925 KSNQPTLAVNIAIA
-938 IANSEISEASLRK
+938 IANSEISEASLKK
-951 INTDVKTPG
+951 INTEVKTPN

-970 SAKYKLMTSPE
+970 SAKYKLMTSSE

-1021 TGKNDYPMLVTLMKY
+1021 TAKNDYPMLVTLMKY

-1041 EMQNMTDNIN
+1041 EMQNMTDSIN
-1051 EYSEKIKH
+1051 EYSDKIKN
-1059 NVGFMN
+1059 NVGFMS

-1079 INERGVY
+1079 INERGIN